1 MKSFSHSHNIKC
13 CFHSKKLTS
22 SSVFMF
28 SLKISTNYSY
38 MNIHLLLEM
47 QNEDIKFSYETF
59 NKIEFILKTKNKY
72 LSTRY
77 DMFLL

>member
-1 MKSFSHSHNIKC
+1 
-13 CFHSKKLTS
+13 
-22 SSVFMF
+22 
-28 SLKISTNYSY
+28 

-47 QNEDIKFSYETF
+47 QNEDMKFSYETF

-77 DMFLL
+77 DNMFLLWIKHILLIPLADICF